1 MVKFA
6 LVHVI
11 TVIYHTIPFIDIH
24 TDSCQLVPLS
34 NNLLVMKNSH
44 YQQFMSNLCYIIY
57 INLFIRAFGSQ
68 TTFND
73 PCLIQFILYLTKM
86 MGE

>member
-1 MVKFA
+1 MVKSV
-6 LVHVI
+6 LVCVI

-44 YQQFMSNLCYIIY
+44 YQRFMSNLCFIIY
-57 INLFIRAFGSQ
+57 IDLSIMAF
-68 TTFND
+68 
-73 PCLIQFILYLTKM
+73 
-86 MGE
+86 

>member
-1 MVKFA
+1 MGS
-6 LVHVI
+6 
-11 TVIYHTIPFIDIH
+11 H
-24 TDSCQLVPLS
+24 TDSCQYAPFL
-34 NNLLVMKNSH
+34 NDLLVMKNSH

-57 INLFIRAFGSQ
+57 IDLSIMAFSSQ

-73 PCLIQFILYLTKM
+73 SCLIQFILYLTKM